1 MTETAT
7 VGNVCNRKQ
16 TFLCTVPPSWR
27 AEPADTETTVG
38 RTVSLSCAAEGYP
51 VPRIQWKKDSG
62 SQPPVYEELDVVM
75 SNYRLLRNGS
85 LVIYNTQASNK
96 GFYLCQATNGIGV
109 GLSKLV
115 FLTVHVP
122 ARFSMAHQNVTALK
136 GDTAVLDCT
145 AEGDKPVSITW
156 FSNGHQF
163 DRKLYSHIILKEEE
177 SENGTS
183 SKLIVHDLQRKDTT
197 TFECVASNEYGSDRL
212 EVKLIVQEP
221 PEPPINA
228 HVNNFTSRS
237 LKLSWKEPYD
247 GNSAITSYIIQYKN
261 MSVPWSLDVPQIEV
275 DGLQQVASLS
285 DLMPAHVYNIRVL
298 AVNDVGA
305 SNYSNILTVTT
316 KEEVPEAPPRDV
328 RVKMKDSETLLVS
341 WKPPDKHLQ
350 HGEIMGY
357 YIGYRLANSSEPFH
371 YKTFEVIPGIELQ
384 NTLTNLQKFTEYTIL
399 VQAYNRVGAGPRSKE
414 VVATTDEDVPDAAPL
429 DVQCTALTSQSILV
443 MWSSP
448 PATEINGILKG
459 YKVVYRS
466 LADWNEIS
474 PPTEQ
479 VTQDQKFT
487 LRNLESF
494 CNYSIEVR
502 AYTAKGDGVSSQPI
516 FCRTQEDVPGA
527 PADIKALVMDS
538 KTVLISW
545 KPPLHPNG
553 RIRKYKVYVR
563 SFDGF
568 SLDKDQFDIPAEQTY
583 YTISHLELHH
593 RYEFWVT
600 ASTLVGE
607 GAASRRV
614 VQVPASHVPA
624 RVASFGNHITVALQE
639 DLQLHCIVVGQPSP
653 KRIWTKNGKAVTED
667 SHVKINDEYS
677 LFVSSVQTMD
687 SGNYTCSAE
696 NMFGKDE
703 ITYSVKVQVLS
714 SPVALHVSSTTVSSI
729 TLQWQSPSAHVNLIQ
744 GYYLYFKR
752 EFGEWEKVRILS
764 NCSSYTLN
772 NLQCGTKYHFYM
784 QAFNQLGQ
792 STPTLTVTTRTQG
805 SAPVSPR
812 NTDLIRVNSTS
823 ILLNLTSW
831 NDGGCPITSVV
842 VEYKLKKGFSWT
854 LVSNNIK
861 IEQTEFMVLD
871 LEPETWYA
879 LRVTAHNSA
888 GSTIANYNFV
898 TLTHTGATI
907 APDLIVYSNYGSQRF
922 FGDTTL
928 IAFIVAGTTLLVV
941 AILGLLIY
949 LKKCQEIFSSHKCDE
964 KTSETGKIEDLDRG
978 AVPMKYDNI
987 ESGIASANLQEAVYI
1002 ATPMRVSLGQRQD
1015 ISPYATFRVPVLGDA
1030 DHLDAI
1036 DNVESHRTSSCL
1048 QYSEKPHH
1056 SSTFGS
1062 CPESPYP
1069 KIHKKPHYENETCDW
1084 IPLHNLYQ
1092 AHRY

>member
-1 MTETAT
+1 
-7 VGNVCNRKQ
+7 
-16 TFLCTVPPSWR
+16 
-27 AEPADTETTVG
+27 
-38 RTVSLSCAAEGYP
+38 
-51 VPRIQWKKDSG
+51 
-62 SQPPVYEELDVVM
+62 
-75 SNYRLLRNGS
+75 
-85 LVIYNTQASNK
+85 
-96 GFYLCQATNGIGV
+96 
-109 GLSKLV
+109 
-115 FLTVHVP
+115 
-122 ARFSMAHQNVTALK
+122 MAHQNVTALK

-183 SKLIVHDLQRKDTT
+183 SKLIVRDLQRKDTT

-261 MSVPWSLDVPQIEV
+261 VSVPWSLDVPQIEV

-298 AVNDVGA
+298 ALNDVGA

-328 RVKMKDSETLLVS
+328 RVKMKDSETLL
-341 WKPPDKHLQ
+341 PPDKHLQ

-384 NTLTNLQKFTEYTIL
+384 NTLTNLQKFTEYSIL

-429 DVQCTALTSQSILV
+429 DVQCTALTSKSILV

-459 YKVVYRS
+459 YKVIYRS

-502 AYTAKGDGVSSQPI
+502 AYTAKGV
-516 FCRTQEDVPGA
+516 VPGA

-568 SLDKDQFDIPAEQTY
+568 SLLRFGESRTVQHDTFYAFFSVLCLPCHLVMDDGTDLHLERFVLPSSTIIYFCAQDKDQFDIPAEQTY

-614 VQVPASHVPA
+614 IQVPASHVPA

-703 ITYSVKVQVLS
+703 ITYSVKIQDNRNRGIPS
-714 SPVALHVSSTTVSSI
+714 SPVGLHVSSTTVSSI

-764 NCSSYTLN
+764 NYSSYTLN

-792 STPTLTVTTRTQG
+792 STPTLTITTRTQG

-842 VEYKLKKGFSWT
+842 VEYKLKKGFAWT

-928 IAFIVAGTTLLVV
+928 IAFIVGGTTLLIV

-1056 SSTFGS
+1056 SSTVS
-1062 CPESPYP
+1062 VKLLLSYTYQVV
-1069 KIHKKPHYENETCDW
+1069 HK
-1084 IPLHNLYQ
+1084 
-1092 AHRY
+1092 